1 MMNTSSLKGA
11 GKLSRK
17 LLTTLTLAAMPM
29 LGYTA
34 DNSIYIDQSGSNSTI
49 SITQDGYGNVVKGIG
64 SGITTPAT
72 IYGINNAV
80 TVNQIGISN
89 TLSLGIQTTTGGTTT
104 LPDGST
110 VSVPTINYSVT
121 GNNATAVINSNNS
134 GSGSSKGTY
143 IDIEQTG
150 NYANANI
157 NVLGNNNALKAVTSG
172 GDNNS
177 VVATVK
183 GNNNID
189 NIVLT
194 GDSNSVNLSQ
204 GTALLG
210 SNNNSVGIKANGAS
224 NTFGITQTGGTNG
237 NSVSIGGYGTD
248 TLSGSSN
255 SVTVSQSGANDNSL
269 VLGLTGSSNTVGVT
283 QTATA
288 GNNVANLKVNG
299 SSSNI
304 TISQTNR

>member
-1 MMNTSSLKGA
+1 MKQSIKGA
-11 GKLSRK
+11 GSLSRK
-17 LLTTLTLAAMPM
+17 LTAILLSVAMLVTGVALA
-29 LGYTA
+29 A
-34 DNSIYIDQSGSNSTI
+34 DNSIYIDQSGSNSAI
-49 SITQDGYGNVVKGIG
+49 SITQDGYGNVVKGID
-64 SGITTPAT
+64 SGNTTPAT

-80 TVNQIGISN
+80 TVNQVGISN

-121 GNNATAVINSNNS
+121 GNNATAVIDSNNS
-134 GSGSSKGTY
+134 GSGSSEGTY

>member
-1 MMNTSSLKGA
+1 MKGA

-17 LLTTLTLAAMPM
+17 LLTILVLAAMPG

-34 DNSIYIDQSGSNSTI
+34 DNSIYMDQSGSNSTI
-49 SITQDGYGNVVKGIG
+49 SVTQDGYGNVVKGIA
-64 SGITTPAT
+64 SGNSTPAT
-72 IYGINNAV
+72 IYGINNVV
-80 TVNQIGISN
+80 TVNQVGMNNS
-89 TLSLGIQTTTGGTTT
+89 LSLGVQTTTGGTTT

-121 GNNATAVINSNNS
+121 GNNATAVIDSNNLNS
-134 GSGSSKGTY
+134 GASRGTY

-150 NYANANI
+150 DYANANI
-157 NVLGNNNALKAVTSG
+157 NVLGNNNAFKAVTSG

-183 GNNNID
+183 GNTNID
-189 NIVLT
+189 NVVLT
-194 GDSNSVNLSQ
+194 GDSNSVTISQ
-204 GTALLG
+204 GTSLLG
-210 SNNNSVGIKANGAS
+210 SNNNTIGLKANGAS
-224 NTFGITQTGGTNG
+224 NTFGITQTGGTSG
-237 NSVSIGGYGTD
+237 NSVTIGGYSSD

-255 SVTVSQSGANDNSL
+255 SVTVSQSGANDNTL
-269 VLGLTGSSNTVGVT
+269 VLGVTGSSNTIGVT

-299 SSSNI
+299 SSSTI
-304 TISQTNR
+304 TVNQSNH

>member
-1 MMNTSSLKGA
+1 MKTSIKGA
-11 GKLSRK
+11 GNLSRK
-17 LLTTLTLAAMPM
+17 LIAILMLSAMAT

-49 SITQDGYGNVVKGIG
+49 AITQDGYGNVVKGIN
-64 SGITTPAT
+64 SGNTTPAT

-80 TVNQIGISN
+80 TVNQIGMSN
-89 TLSLGIQTTTGGTTT
+89 TLSLGVQTTTGGTTT
-104 LPDGST
+104 LPDGTT
-110 VSVPTINYSVT
+110 VAVPTINYSVT
-121 GNNATAVINSNNS
+121 GNNATAVIDSNNDGAGAS
-134 GSGSSKGTY
+134 RGTY
-143 IDIEQTG
+143 ISVDQTG
-150 NYANANI
+150 NNANANI
-157 NVLGNNNALKAVTSG
+157 NVRGNNNAFKAVTSG

-183 GNNNID
+183 GNSNID
-189 NIVLT
+189 NVVLT
-194 GDSNSVNLSQ
+194 GDSNSVTISQ
-204 GTALLG
+204 GTSLLN
-210 SNNNSVGIKANGAS
+210 SNNNSIGLKANGAS

-237 NSVSIGGYGTD
+237 NSVTIGGYASD

-255 SVTVSQSGANDNSL
+255 TVTVAQSGGNDNTL
-269 VLGLTGSSNTVGVT
+269 VLGVTGSSNTIGVT

-299 SSSNI
+299 SGSGI

>member
-1 MMNTSSLKGA
+1 MKGA

-17 LLTTLTLAAMPM
+17 LLTILTLAAMPM

-49 SITQDGYGNVVKGIG
+49 SITQDGYGNVVKGIN
-64 SGITTPAT
+64 SGNTTPAT
-72 IYGINNAV
+72 IYGINNQV
-80 TVNQIGISN
+80 TVNQVGMSN

-110 VSVPTINYSVT
+110 VAVPTINYSVT
-121 GNNATAVINSNNS
+121 GNNATAVIDSNNDGAGAS
-134 GSGSSKGTY
+134 RGTY

-157 NVLGNNNALKAVTSG
+157 NVLGNNNAFKAVTSG

-177 VVATVK
+177 VVAK
-183 GNNNID
+183 INGNNNID

-194 GDSNSVNLSQ
+194 GDSNSTNIAQ
-204 GTALLG
+204 GTALQA
-210 SNNNSVGIKANGAS
+210 SNNNTIGLKANGAS
-224 NTFGITQTGGTNG
+224 NTFGITQTGGTAG
-237 NSVSIGGYGTD
+237 NSVTIGGYSTD

-255 SVTVSQSGANDNSL
+255 TVTVAQSGGNDNTL
-269 VLGLTGSSNTVGVT
+269 VLGVTGGSNTIGVT
-283 QTATA
+283 QTATG

-299 SSSNI
+299 SSSTI
-304 TISQTNR
+304 TVNQNNH

>member
-1 MMNTSSLKGA
+1 MEQRTKGA

-17 LLTTLTLAAMPM
+17 LLTILTLAAMPM

-49 SITQDGYGNVVKGIG
+49 SITQDGYGNVVKGIA
-64 SGITTPAT
+64 SGNTTPAT
-72 IYGINNAV
+72 IYGINNQV
-80 TVNQIGISN
+80 TVNQVGMSN
-89 TLSLGIQTTTGGTTT
+89 TLSLGVQTTTGGTTT

-121 GNNATAVINSNNS
+121 GNNATAVIDSNNDGAGAS
-134 GSGSSKGTY
+134 NGTY
-143 IDIEQTG
+143 ISIDQTG
-150 NYANANI
+150 NNANTNI
-157 NVLGNNNALKAVTSG
+157 NVRGNNDAIKAVTSG

-183 GNNNID
+183 GNSNID
-189 NIVLT
+189 NVVLS
-194 GDSNSVNLSQ
+194 GGNDSVTITQ
-204 GTALLG
+204 GTSLLG
-210 SNNNSVGIKANGAS
+210 SNNNTVGIKASGSS
-224 NTFGITQTGGTNG
+224 NTFGITQGGNTNG
-237 NSVSIGGYGTD
+237 NSVTIGGYAGD

-255 SVTVSQSGANDNSL
+255 SVTVSQTGGNDNTL
-269 VLGLTGSSNTVGVT
+269 TLGLTGSSNTIGVT

-299 SSSNI
+299 SSSTI
-304 TISQTNR
+304 TVTQTNR

>member
-1 MMNTSSLKGA
+1 MKT
-11 GKLSRK
+11 KLAK
-17 LLTTLTLAAMPM
+17 ITMAM
-29 LGYTA
+29 LGVAMSLGVMAA
-34 DNSIYIDQSGSNSTI
+34 DNSIYIDQTGNNSTI
-49 SITQDGYGNVVKGIG
+49 AITQDGYGNVVKGIAAG
-64 SGITTPAT
+64 STTPAL
-72 IYGINNAV
+72 INGINNSV
-80 TVNQIGISN
+80 TVNQVGISN
-89 TLSLGIQTTTGGTTT
+89 TLSLGIQTTTNGSTT

-134 GSGSSKGTY
+134 GSGTSASNY
-143 IDIEQTG
+143 IDVEQTG

-157 NVLGNNNALKAVTSG
+157 NMLGANNAIKAVTDG

-189 NIVLT
+189 NVRVT
-194 GDSNSVNLSQ
+194 GDSNSVTISQ

-210 SNNNSVGIKANGAS
+210 SNSNTIGIKVNGAS
-224 NTFGITQTGGTNG
+224 NTFGITQTGGTSG
-237 NSVSIGGYGTD
+237 SSVSIGGYATD
-248 TLSGSSN
+248 TSYGSSN

-269 VLGLTGSSNTVGVT
+269 TLGLTGSNNTIGVT

-288 GNNVANLKVNG
+288 GNNNANLKVNS

-304 TISQTNR
+304 SITQTNRQ

>member
-1 MMNTSSLKGA
+1 MKQSITGA
-11 GKLSRK
+11 GSLSRK
-17 LLTTLTLAAMPM
+17 LTAILLSAAM
-29 LGYTA
+29 LVTGVSFAA
-34 DNSIYIDQSGSNSTI
+34 DNSIYIDQSGSNSAI
-49 SITQDGYGNVVKGIG
+49 SITQDGYGNVVKGID
-64 SGITTPAT
+64 SGNTTPAT

-80 TVNQIGISN
+80 TVNQVGISN